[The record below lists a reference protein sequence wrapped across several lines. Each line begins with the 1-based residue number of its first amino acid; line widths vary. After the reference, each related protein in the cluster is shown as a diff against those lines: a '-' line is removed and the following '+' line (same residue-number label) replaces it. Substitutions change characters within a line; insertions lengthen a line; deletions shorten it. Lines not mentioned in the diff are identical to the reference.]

1 LSEVAISGAEL
12 GLSPTRRL
20 RRRFPYL
27 IGFCFLVIGVV
38 VVCAIFGSLIAP
50 HDPNQQNLLVGL
62 TSPSKDF
69 WLGTDDLGRDVFSR
83 VIVGARTAIV
93 GPIIIALG
101 AMLIG
106 NALGL
111 IAGYRGGT
119 VDATIMRWVDLMWAL
134 PGLLIAIVVVGVL
147 GGGYWLAVAL
157 LIVLT
162 APYDTRIVRAATL
175 EQRSLPYVE
184 AARALGLRDRRIML
198 RHIWPNV
205 LPLVVA
211 NTFLNFAFTLVTLS
225 ALSFLGLGVGPGT
238 PDWGR
243 MLAESRTLLFDNPW
257 AALGPG
263 LMLVI
268 TAASMNLIGDWLYE
282 WMSDRGRGR

>member
-12 GLSPTRRL
+12 GLGPTRRL

-101 AMLIG
+101 AMLVG